1 LLQGYPSEAVSMKSG
16 GAVGV
21 GVGRPGVGVGV
32 GFPRCADADWG
43 RLMMRTSRTA
53 LAATMVASLSF
64 MTDLLGACL
73 WVGMGLCRDA
83 TSAYRGYTVRGY
95 TDCS

>member
-1 LLQGYPSEAVSMKSG
+1 MKSG

-53 LAATMVASLSF
+53 LAATMVASFSF
-64 MTDLLGACL
+64 ITDLLGGLASG
-73 WVGMGLCRDA
+73 WEWASVGTQRAPTGDIRCEVTLTAARA
-83 TSAYRGYTVRGY
+83 
-95 TDCS
+95 